1 MKDKILKTATDL
13 FLSFGFKNVTMDEI
27 AQNLAISKKTIYTYY
42 TNKNELVNSCS
53 HYLFCQI
60 STGINAILD
69 QNLNA
74 IDEMIAIHQFII
86 NSLRE
91 EKTSVQY
98 QLNRYYP
105 SVYKSLKEKKSKKML
120 LVIQNNLEKGKESG
134 CYREDLNP
142 KMVAEFYRTLIEGIR
157 NNKNLLTDNLS
168 INTIIYNFL
177 DYHLRAIVSP
187 LGLKHLKSLKTSNS

>member
-1 MKDKILKTATDL
+1 MKEKILKTATDL
-13 FLSFGFKNVTMDEI
+13 FLSFGFKNVTMDVI
-27 AQNLAISKKTIYTYY
+27 AQNLGISKKTIYTYY
-42 TNKNELVNSCS
+42 TNKNELVSSCTQ
-53 HYLFCQI
+53 YLFYQI
-60 STGINAILD
+60 SQGVNTILE

-91 EKTSVQY
+91 EKASIQY

-105 SVYKSLKEKKSKKML
+105 SVYKSLKEKKSEKML
-120 LVIQNNLEKGKESG
+120 VVIQKNLEKGMEAG
-134 CYREDLNP
+134 YYREDLNP
-142 KMVAEFYRTLIEGIR
+142 KIVAEFYRTLIEGIR
-157 NNKNLLTDNLS
+157 NNENLLIDHLS
-168 INTIIYNFL
+168 INTIINNFL